1 MVFITAPAKEGET
14 KKCPECDIDLIGR
27 LTDYKGRFAD
37 KLQWQITTERK
48 AHYDK
53 DGNCKSDA
61 PKPETLEQ
69 AQERP
74 MSSKKLLEELGN
86 LNKDIISEDTLMIL
100 KIRKQVQSI
109 VKDFEIDTHPGM
121 IWEMTALIYK
131 KNYGVKE

>member
-1 MVFITAPAKEGET
+1 MVFITAPAKEGDT

-27 LTDYKGRFAD
+27 LTDYKGRYAD

-69 AQERP
+69 AQETP
-74 MSSKKLLEELGN
+74 ASKKEITAIYSGKEDN
-86 LNKDIISEDTLMIL
+86 IMEDTLRIL
-100 KIRKQVQSI
+100 SLRKQITDI
-109 VKDFEIDTHPGM
+109 VKEYEIDPHPGM
-121 IWEMTALIYK
+121 IWEMTALLFK
-131 KNYGVKE
+131 KHFGVKE